1 MLPLRQVPL
10 ENWQPHKNITLIG
23 DAAHGMPPYA
33 GVGLNTGLLDALY
46 LAENLTGEKFDNLQV
61 AINNYEEKMF
71 AYASAAQQ
79 QTATNEKQLF
89 S

>member
-1 MLPLRQVPL
+1 M
-10 ENWQPHKNITLIG
+10 IG

-46 LAENLTGEKFDNLQV
+46 LAENLTGEKFDNLQA
-61 AINNYEEKMF
+61 AISNYEEKMF
-71 AYASAAQQ
+71 AYASAVQQ